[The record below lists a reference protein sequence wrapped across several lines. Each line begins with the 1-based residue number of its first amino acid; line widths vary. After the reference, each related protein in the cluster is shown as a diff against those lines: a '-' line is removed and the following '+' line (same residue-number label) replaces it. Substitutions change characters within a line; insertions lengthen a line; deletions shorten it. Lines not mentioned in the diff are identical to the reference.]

1 MKTFIL
7 LFILYDVFCP
17 LFVAG
22 RGGSV
27 SPLLPV
33 GRFRP
38 LSTGDV
44 ALFLLSENVLSK
56 KKHWQISF

>member
-7 LFILYDVFCP
+7 LFILYDVFYP

-22 RGGSV
+22 RGGGV

-38 LSTGDV
+38 LSTGDL
-44 ALFLLSENVLSK
+44 ALLLLSV
-56 KKHWQISF
+56 Q